1 MSHKP
6 LMEAKDKRSYN
17 EIRDLFVEHTGKDPP
32 EAMVRATM
40 SESNPMQLEDR
51 KALATVWLEKY
62 IDSYAD
68 ISPNSDRK
76 RLNVNFKNEI
86 YDQYKNSYDIKKTA
100 K

>member
-40 SESNPMQLEDR
+40 SESNPM
-51 KALATVWLEKY
+51 
-62 IDSYAD
+62 
-68 ISPNSDRK
+68 
-76 RLNVNFKNEI
+76 
-86 YDQYKNSYDIKKTA
+86 
-100 K
+100 